1 MSTHTSMT
9 LAQAVE
15 SALQD
20 YITSLNGETPTR
32 LHEMVIFEV
41 EKSLFESVMKLSE
54 GNQTR
59 AAQMLGINRNTLRTR
74 LSKFQIGDL

>member
-1 MSTHTSMT
+1 MNKQPSMT

-41 EKSLFESVMKLSE
+41 EKSLFESVMKLAE

-59 AAQMLGINRNTLRTR
+59 AAEMLGINRNTLRSR
-74 LSKFQIGDL
+74 LCKFHIGHL

>member
-1 MSTHTSMT
+1 MTKSSPPT

-15 SALQD
+15 SSLKHYFD
-20 YITSLNGETPTR
+20 SLNGEMPTR

-41 EKSLFESVMKLSE
+41 EKSLFESVMGLTE

-59 AAQMLGINRNTLRTR
+59 AAQVLGINRNTLRTR
-74 LSKFQIGDL
+74 LAKFDLL

>member
-1 MSTHTSMT
+1 MTKSAPPT

-15 SALQD
+15 SSLKHYFD
-20 YITSLNGETPTR
+20 SLNGEMPTR

-41 EKSLFESVMKLSE
+41 EKSLFESVMSLTE

-59 AAQMLGINRNTLRTR
+59 AAQVLGINRNTLRTR
-74 LSKFQIGDL
+74 LAKFDLL

>member
-1 MSTHTSMT
+1 MSKQSSMT

-32 LHEMVIFEV
+32 LHEMVIYEV
-41 EKSLFESVMKLSE
+41 EKSLFESVMKLAE

-59 AAQMLGINRNTLRTR
+59 AAEMLGINRNTLRTR
-74 LSKFQIGDL
+74 LSKFQIGNL

>member
-1 MSTHTSMT
+1 MTKSSPPT

-15 SALQD
+15 SSLKHYFD
-20 YITSLNGETPTR
+20 SLNGEMPTR

-41 EKSLFESVMKLSE
+41 EKSLFESVMGLTE

-59 AAQMLGINRNTLRTR
+59 AAQVLGINRNTLRAR
-74 LSKFQIGDL
+74 LAKFDLL